1 MQALMTG
8 VPFSAV
14 SSTTTGTATGTA
26 FAIPMGYMGE
36 VKYLPIPTGSVSAFS
51 YDLKGSNDGLTFVTL
66 SAAMT
71 TQAALEAASTYRSPI
86 LRVDQV
92 SRAGGTS
99 QIVYAT
105 LAKL

>member
-8 VPFSAV
+8 VPFSAT
-14 SSTTTGTATGTA
+14 SASTTGTATGTP

-51 YDLKGSNDGLTFVTL
+51 YDLKGSNDGTTFVTL

-71 TQAALEAASTYRSPI
+71 TQAALELASALRAPI
-86 LRVDQV
+86 LRLDQV
-92 SRAGGTS
+92 SRSGGTS